1 MHALLLL
8 GLVGAVLGDSCTDY
22 NHPKFGKVG
31 KCISKSCCAF
41 GTYISDLCSG
51 DKACCFAQ
59 DNCGSGSVLGG
70 CPNIVSRS
78 AWGARSPTSITYLTK
93 QPVHYAFIHHGE
105 SASCTTQS
113 SCSAIVRSYQN
124 YHMDTHG
131 WSDIGYSFLVGEDG
145 NAYEG
150 RGWDRVGAHTQ
161 GYNSVGLAFCMIGSF
176 DSRVPNAAAIA
187 TVKRMIACGV
197 SKGKISQS
205 YVLRGHRDM
214 GSTSCPGQALYNLI
228 RTWPHY

>member
-1 MHALLLL
+1 MLALFTLTLI
-8 GLVGAVLGDSCTDY
+8 VTAAAV
-22 NHPKFGKVG
+22 P
-31 KCISKSCCAF
+31 
-41 GTYISDLCSG
+41 
-51 DKACCFAQ
+51 
-59 DNCGSGSVLGG
+59 
-70 CPNIVSRS
+70 CPHIVSRS
-78 AWGARSPTSITYLTK
+78 GWGARAARHVSHLSH
-93 QPVHYAFIHHGE
+93 QPVKYAFIHHGE
-105 SASCTTQS
+105 SGSCSSAS
-113 SCSAIVRSYQN
+113 SCAAIVRSYQN